1 MAERILPNKVYKIR
15 GEVGGRAYRMIS
27 FFHAH
32 PSEVGEDVW
41 TSFEHDGK
49 VLLVDKLTMAVMAEC
64 QCEFLTRQV
73 DAESEEPTIVAVK
86 LTEKKEV

>member
-1 MAERILPNKVYKIR
+1 MAERILPNKCYKIR
-15 GEVGGRAYRMIS
+15 GEIDGRAYRMVS

-41 TSFEHDGK
+41 TSFEHEGHT
-49 VLLVDKLTMAVMAEC
+49 LLVDKLSMAVMAEC

-73 DAESEEPTIVAVK
+73 DVESPEPTIVAVK
-86 LTEKKEV
+86 LSEKKKV